1 MSSAWAMATMAS
13 TRVVSLARSSMLL
26 TKLRS
31 IFRAVTGNRLR

>member
-1 MSSAWAMATMAS
+1 MATMAS
-13 TRVVSLARSSMLL
+13 TSVVSLAWSFMLL